1 MLLLPHLLHLGRSI
15 PNPRFVQLCQCI
27 VDVIV
32 QSDLLASSTPPPA
45 PSAAPLGNSLLL
57 PSIVQWLEKFI
68 DEEDPDET
76 KTTQAM
82 AVPLMKALIHKSN
95 RSVQTM
101 SPLLRYWVGR
111 ALNVLMLKDQ
121 QQHKQQEQQEQL
133 FKSQQQVLLLSF
145 FLLS

>member
-82 AVPLMKALIHKSN
+82 AVPLMVRTKIDLNSQYIGPYCKACTH
-95 RSVQTM
+95 
-101 SPLLRYWVGR
+101 YW
-111 ALNVLMLKDQ
+111 
-121 QQHKQQEQQEQL
+121 
-133 FKSQQQVLLLSF
+133 
-145 FLLS
+145 